1 MKKNAKGFAKEIRPN
16 FFMDAAL
23 LFIFNTS
30 KHALHERPHGSAAS
44 FIFCTNLIP
53 FPPHSNF
60 F

>member
-30 KHALHERPHGSAAS
+30 RHALHERPHGLQ
-44 FIFCTNLIP
+44 IF
-53 FPPHSNF
+53 
-60 F
+60 

>member
-30 KHALHERPHGSAAS
+30 KHALHERPHGLQ
-44 FIFCTNLIP
+44 IF
-53 FPPHSNF
+53 
-60 F
+60 